1 MNQFIHVYNQ
11 SITALDTLQQ
21 HANNLAQAASRYSE
35 LEDAQISEA
44 TNLDSTEIFSNKADC
59 AGCLRRPASPGG
71 YAMRFQI
78 DTVQCRELLVQLTNG
93 CAALEQAKK
102 TPDMCGCSCILRPVI
117 RKLMR

>member
-1 MNQFIHVYNQ
+1 
-11 SITALDTLQQ
+11 
-21 HANNLAQAASRYSE
+21 
-35 LEDAQISEA
+35 
-44 TNLDSTEIFSNKADC
+44 
-59 AGCLRRPASPGG
+59 
-71 YAMRFQI
+71 MRFQI